1 MENKETKQSNK
12 VKKRIVIVIVFLIIL
27 ILISLPFISI
37 SIINNNNKK
46 QISEFKNDMELIK
59 KEDVSYAIIEIN
71 PKTILEIIDNKVVN
85 KRCLNK
91 DCEIIFNNID
101 VSNKNILEVIELL
114 YNTSKDHG
122 INVTNGVK
130 VSVTDDKMRDEII
143 NLGYTDYN
151 FVSSNDIKQY
161 LNENEIKNIKSD
173 NEEIFEMLQKDSD
186 YGKLFICNN
195 NDQISCYITDEFE
208 KEISSADSMSQF
220 FITAP
225 KLVRLFDKFNIEYD
239 YSDNYGFINISAINT
254 LNGQYRIGVDYS
266 KSISYIGKEGDS
278 VPEGQE
284 ERFES
289 SFLEIIPNKA
299 LLPLNKFDLYN
310 KTFNENDLFYFTI

>member
-1 MENKETKQSNK
+1 MKNKELKN
-12 VKKRIVIVIVFLIIL
+12 KKRIVIVIIFIIIL
-27 ILISLPFISI
+27 IFLPFISI

-46 QISEFKNDMELIK
+46 QVNEFKNNIELIK
-59 KEDVSYAIIEIN
+59 KEAVSYAIIEIN

-101 VSNKNILEVIELL
+101 VLNKNILEVIELL

-122 INVTNGVK
+122 INVSNGVK
-130 VSVTDDKMRDEII
+130 VSITDDKMRDEII
-143 NLGYTDYN
+143 NLGYINYN

-161 LNENEIKNIKSD
+161 LSEEEMKKIKSD
-173 NEEIFEMLQKDSD
+173 NEEIFKMLQKDSD

-208 KEISSADSMSQF
+208 NEISNANSMSQF
-220 FITAP
+220 FVTSP

-254 LNGQYRIGVDYS
+254 YNGYYRIGVDYS
-266 KSISYIGKEGDS
+266 KSISHIVKEGDTI
-278 VPEGQE
+278 PEGKE
-284 ERFES
+284 EKFERA
-289 SFLEIIPNKA
+289 FLEIIPNKA

-310 KTFNENDLFYFTI
+310 KTFNEKDLFYFTI